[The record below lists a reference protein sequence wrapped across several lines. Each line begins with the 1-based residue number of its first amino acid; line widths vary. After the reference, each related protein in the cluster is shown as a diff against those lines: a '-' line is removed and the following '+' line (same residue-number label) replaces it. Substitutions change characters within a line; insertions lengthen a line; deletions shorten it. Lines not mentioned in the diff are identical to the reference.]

1 MGSAGTPTSTSLFG
15 HFFPTSFSAPRHTPR
30 RVVDCTWRPCVV
42 DAAFILCLSSSF
54 SSLHSNVLT
63 NSRLLLTNSRLQV
76 HGLRQVRQG
85 ALGTVLPL
93 RRPRQ
98 GSGSGRQGFQGVGR
112 GQVSAEEPTR
122 DLQTT
127 NDKTTNNVSPAPHVL
142 SSLPSPYVPRH
153 TTHLLPNQLYVQR
166 SLPVPV
172 GARREASPAR
182 LSRWRSGSQTRWRK
196 KKAKKAEIGVG
207 VPSMGS
213 TKHVWETSMGTGS
226 GQLTAARICP
236 PAHAVI
242 SPPAR
247 PRPIPSRSSMVPGDN
262 VVADDAR
269 AFAITRTQQHQTTP
283 SRNTPP

>member
-127 NDKTTNNVSPAPHVL
+127 NDKTTNNVSPR
-142 SSLPSPYVPRH
+142 SPRA
-153 TTHLLPNQLYVQR
+153 LLPPLSICAPSHHPPPPESTVR
-166 SLPVPV
+166 
-172 GARREASPAR
+172 PA
-182 LSRWRSGSQTRWRK
+182 L
-196 KKAKKAEIGVG
+196 
-207 VPSMGS
+207 
-213 TKHVWETSMGTGS
+213 
-226 GQLTAARICP
+226 L
-236 PAHAVI
+236 
-242 SPPAR
+242 
-247 PRPIPSRSSMVPGDN
+247 
-262 VVADDAR
+262 AR
-269 AFAITRTQQHQTTP
+269 AGRGAPRGKP
-283 SRNTPP
+283 SATFPLEVR